1 MATMIDLAELQQGL
15 DGFHGTQD
23 YHRWSSLFS
32 RHVLTDGCEW
42 LAENAGAYWLMD
54 AIASHFR
61 KYRSESFV
69 SVTLKKCK
77 TGGKW
82 ALTIDDGNGRVL
94 EKQLIEFSDFPLPEI
109 QLFVAR
115 QENLWVIMLP
125 SEY

>member
-1 MATMIDLAELQQGL
+1 MATRIGIEELQAGL
-15 DGFHGTQD
+15 TGFYGTQD

-32 RHVLTDGCEW
+32 RHVLTDGCEY

-54 AIASHFR
+54 AIASHFA
-61 KYRSESFV
+61 KYRGESFA
-69 SVTLKKCK
+69 SVTLRKCK
-77 TGGKW
+77 TGPRW
-82 ALTIDDGNGRVL
+82 SLTIDNGNGL
-94 EKQLIEFSDFPLPEI
+94 MLAKQLIEYSDFPLPEI